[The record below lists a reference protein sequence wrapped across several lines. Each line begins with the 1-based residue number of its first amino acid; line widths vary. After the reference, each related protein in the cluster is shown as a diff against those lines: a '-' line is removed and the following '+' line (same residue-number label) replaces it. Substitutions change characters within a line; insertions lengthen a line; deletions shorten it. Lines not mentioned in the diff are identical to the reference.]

1 MFISMFLVKII
12 INDVLLLCM
21 KKASDRYSSSKC
33 RSSCCD
39 GVLNWNYKANRT
51 PHQTMESIQSH

>member
-1 MFISMFLVKII
+1 MFLVKII

-21 KKASDRYSSSKC
+21 KKASDKYSSSKC

-39 GVLNWNYKANRT
+39 GILNWNYKANRAY
-51 PHQTMESIQSH
+51 QTMESMESR

>member
-21 KKASDRYSSSKC
+21 QKASDRYSSSKC
-33 RSSCCD
+33 RSSCCE
-39 GVLNWNYKANRT
+39 GVLNWNYKVNRKS
-51 PHQTMESIQSH
+51 QTMESLESH